1 MAEIAGFLDSMKPYG
16 NSALIFAIWYFYHK
30 SITDQYKTIFSENFK
45 LLHGMLE
52 NALLQ
57 NGLLQEIRD
66 IAENN
71 KWCPYAR
78 KFMNMDKGGDDDKS
92 SDNAA

>member
-1 MAEIAGFLDSMKPYG
+1 MGDIAGLLESLKPYG
-16 NSALIFAIWYFYHK
+16 SSALIFAIWYFYHK
-30 SITDQYKTIFSENFK
+30 SITDQYRTIFSENFK

-71 KWCPYAR
+71 KWCPYVK
-78 KFMNMDKGGDDDKS
+78 KFMEKGDKNDKS